1 MQVVRSFPKTEVA
14 NEWVRKNKPMEYS
27 IEKHGDVQ
35 LIALSGRLI
44 EKSQAD
50 DLIRD
55 FEKLIEGG
63 TNRYLMGLEGLEYV
77 NSTGLNLL
85 IGMFTSARNAGGE
98 LVIGG
103 ISPKV
108 KKLMVMTKLDS
119 IFKIYNSVA
128 EATENF

>member
-1 MQVVRSFPKTEVA
+1 
-14 NEWVRKNKPMEYS
+14 MEYQIKDQS
-27 IEKHGDVQ
+27 GVQ
-35 LIALSGRLI
+35 LITLSGRLI

-50 DLIRD
+50 GLIRD
-55 FEKLIEGG
+55 FEELIEGG
-63 TNRYLMGLEGLEYV
+63 AKKYLMALGELEYV

-85 IGMFTSARNAGGE
+85 IGMFTQARNAGGE

-119 IFKIYNSVA
+119 IFKIYDSVA
-128 EATENF
+128 DASESF

>member
-1 MQVVRSFPKTEVA
+1 
-14 NEWVRKNKPMEYS
+14 MEYT
-27 IEKHGDVQ
+27 ITDLPGVK
-35 LIALSGRLI
+35 LISLSGRLI
-44 EKSQAD
+44 EKNQAEG
-50 DLIRD
+50 LIPE
-55 FEKLIEGG
+55 FESLIENG
-63 TNRYLMGLEGLEYV
+63 NKKYLIALENLEYV

-85 IGMFTSARNAGGE
+85 IGMFTSARNSGGE

-108 KKLMVMTKLDS
+108 KKLMVMTRLDS

>member
-1 MQVVRSFPKTEVA
+1 
-14 NEWVRKNKPMEYS
+14 MEYTIS
-27 IEKHGDVQ
+27 KNAEIQ
-35 LIALSGRLI
+35 LITLKGRLI
-44 EKSQAD
+44 EKSQAEG
-50 DLIRD
+50 LIKE
-55 FEKLIEGG
+55 FGELISDGSG
-63 TNRYLMGLEGLEYV
+63 KYLLGLEELEYV

-119 IFKIYNSVA
+119 IFKIYDSVA

>member
-1 MQVVRSFPKTEVA
+1 MNYK
-14 NEWVRKNKPMEYS
+14 
-27 IEKHGDVQ
+27 IEDHAGGK
-35 LIALSGRLI
+35 LITLSGRLI

-50 DLIRD
+50 GVIKEFEGLLSNGTDKFLMDLA
-55 FEKLIEGG
+55 E
-63 TNRYLMGLEGLEYV
+63 LEYV

-103 ISPKV
+103 ISAKV

-119 IFKIYNSVA
+119 IFKIYGSVE
-128 EATENF
+128 EAAANL

>member
-1 MQVVRSFPKTEVA
+1 MDYTITHKEDYT
-14 NEWVRKNKPMEYS
+14 
-27 IEKHGDVQ
+27 
-35 LIALSGRLI
+35 LISVSGRLI

-50 DLIRD
+50 GLIKE
-55 FEKLIEGG
+55 FESLNENGKKK
-63 TNRYLMGLEGLEYV
+63 YLMDLAELEYV

-85 IGMFTSARNAGGE
+85 IGMFTQARNAGGE

-119 IFKIYNSVA
+119 IFKIYDSA
-128 EATENF
+128 EEAAENL

>member
-1 MQVVRSFPKTEVA
+1 
-14 NEWVRKNKPMEYS
+14 MEYT
-27 IEKHGDVQ
+27 IDNHTDVQ
-35 LIALSGRLI
+35 LITLKGRLI

-50 DLIRD
+50 NLIMD
-55 FEKLIEGG
+55 FEKLVEGG
-63 TNRYLMGLEGLEYV
+63 TSNYLMSLGGLEYV

-85 IGMFTSARNAGGE
+85 IGMFTTARNAGGE

-119 IFKIYNSVA
+119 IFKIYDSVA
-128 EATENF
+128 EATESF

>member
-1 MQVVRSFPKTEVA
+1 
-14 NEWVRKNKPMEYS
+14 MEYK
-27 IEKHGDVQ
+27 IADHGDAK
-35 LIALSGRLI
+35 LITLSGRLI

-50 DLIRD
+50 DLIK
-55 FEKLIEGG
+55 ELESLIESG
-63 TNRYLMGLEGLEYV
+63 TNRYLMSLEDLEYV

-85 IGMFTSARNAGGE
+85 IGMFTSARNSGGE

-119 IFKIYNSVA
+119 IFKIYHSVA

>member
-1 MQVVRSFPKTEVA
+1 MDYTIDDHSDIK
-14 NEWVRKNKPMEYS
+14 
-27 IEKHGDVQ
+27 
-35 LIALSGRLI
+35 LITLTGRLI
-44 EKSQAD
+44 EKSEAAE
-50 DLIRD
+50 LIQD
-55 FEKLIEGG
+55 FEGLISNG
-63 TNRYLMGLEGLEYV
+63 TTRYLMSLEGLEYV

-85 IGMFTSARNAGGE
+85 IGMFTTARNAAGE

-119 IFKIYNSVA
+119 IFKIYDSVA

>member
-1 MQVVRSFPKTEVA
+1 MSF
-14 NEWVRKNKPMEYS
+14 EYNIS
-27 IEKHGDVQ
+27 DKENYKLIE
-35 LIALSGRLI
+35 LSGRLI
-44 EKSQAD
+44 EKSEAD
-50 DLIRD
+50 SLIKE
-55 FEKLIEGG
+55 FEGIASNGAG
-63 TNRYLMGLEGLEYV
+63 QYLMSIEALDYV

-85 IGMFTSARNAGGE
+85 IGMFTQARNSGGE

-128 EATENF
+128 EAAEELNA

>member
-1 MQVVRSFPKTEVA
+1 MDYTITDKENYT
-14 NEWVRKNKPMEYS
+14 
-27 IEKHGDVQ
+27 
-35 LIALSGRLI
+35 LISVSGRLI

-50 DLIRD
+50 GLIKE
-55 FEKLIEGG
+55 FESLNESGKKK
-63 TNRYLMGLEGLEYV
+63 YLMDLAELEYV

-85 IGMFTSARNAGGE
+85 IGMFTQARNAGGE

-119 IFKIYNSVA
+119 IFKIYDSA
-128 EATENF
+128 EEAAENL

>member
-1 MQVVRSFPKTEVA
+1 
-14 NEWVRKNKPMEYS
+14 MEYK
-27 IEKHGDVQ
+27 IEDQAGYQ
-35 LIALSGRLI
+35 LITLSGRLI
-44 EKSQAD
+44 EKNQAD
-50 DLIRD
+50 G
-55 FEKLIEGG
+55 LIEEFEGLTSNG
-63 TNRYLMGLEGLEYV
+63 PKRYLLDLTELEYV

-85 IGMFTSARNAGGE
+85 IGMFTQARNSGGE

-128 EATENF
+128 DAAENF

>member
-1 MQVVRSFPKTEVA
+1 MPAARNLLKMEVA
-14 NEWVRKNKPMEYS
+14 NEWLRKHKPMEYS
-27 IEKHGDVQ
+27 IEKHADVQ
-35 LIALSGRLI
+35 LITLSGRLI

-50 DLIRD
+50 DLIRN
-55 FEKLIEGG
+55 FEKLIEGD
-63 TNRYLMGLEGLEYV
+63 TNRYLMSLEGLEYV

-108 KKLMVMTKLDS
+108 KKLMIMTKLDS
-119 IFKIYNSVA
+119 IFKIYDSVA

>member
-1 MQVVRSFPKTEVA
+1 MNMNYTIDDHS
-14 NEWVRKNKPMEYS
+14 
-27 IEKHGDVQ
+27 DVK
-35 LIALSGRLI
+35 LITLTGRLI

-50 DLIRD
+50 QLIQD
-55 FEKLIEGG
+55 FEELVGNG
-63 TNRYLMGLEGLEYV
+63 TNRYLMSLEGLEYV

-85 IGMFTSARNAGGE
+85 IGMFTTARNAGGE

-119 IFKIYNSVA
+119 IFKIYDSVA

>member
-1 MQVVRSFPKTEVA
+1 
-14 NEWVRKNKPMEYS
+14 MEYKIDDLS
-27 IEKHGDVQ
+27 NVK
-35 LIALSGRLI
+35 LITLTGRLI

-50 DLIRD
+50 DLIKE
-55 FEKLIEGG
+55 FENLVESG
-63 TNRYLMGLEGLEYV
+63 TNRYLMSLEGLEYV

-85 IGMFTSARNAGGE
+85 IGMFTTARNAGGE

-119 IFKIYNSVA
+119 IFKIYDTVA
-128 EATENF
+128 EAAESF